1 MEADRRRT
9 SGAQTWRM
17 SAAVVLFLFA
27 GTVVGESVVV
37 IKKLLQMQVQSG
49 RILTAEA
56 NCYDLRKCA
65 Y

>member
-1 MEADRRRT
+1 
-9 SGAQTWRM
+9 M